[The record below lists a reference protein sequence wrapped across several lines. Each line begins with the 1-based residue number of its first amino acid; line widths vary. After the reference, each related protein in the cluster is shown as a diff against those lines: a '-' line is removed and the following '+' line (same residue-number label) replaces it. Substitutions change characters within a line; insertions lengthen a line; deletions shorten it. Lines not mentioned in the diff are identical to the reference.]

1 MRWWHA
7 ILITQLLTRRD
18 GPMMQG
24 VGVQPSP
31 KSHNWHHDAQGQ
43 HLLGRRAVYRHA
55 MRHRQQTENTP
66 KVRESVRCSQQP
78 QKGLDGWRRRR
89 RGRLKKLHNL
99 RFEAS
104 NPKRKKERKER
115 KTSLPQ
121 TLNFFRPY
129 MGDLRV

>member
-55 MRHRQQTENTP
+55 MRHRQQTENTQRQRISP
-66 KVRESVRCSQQP
+66 LLATTPRPRWVEET
-78 QKGLDGWRRRR
+78 
-89 RGRLKKLHNL
+89 KKRKNK
-99 RFEAS
+99 R
-104 NPKRKKERKER
+104 NPK
-115 KTSLPQ
+115 T
-121 TLNFFRPY
+121 
-129 MGDLRV
+129 